1 MTSTDG
7 HSFIIIDSTDE
18 IQDIIVVIKWFTDT
32 HDNDMADA
40 LVLTTLIKVFLNQH
54 DLRYD
59 FTVIEVTLFLNQ
71 TRGTEGTTD
80 ITSDLSGHTDR
91 QTIVL
96 THEYCLNQHS
106 IWQFKKIFNCPISRL
121 LNDTLFQG
129 IDHKLVIKL
138 SNQILG
144 KVGHLFK

>member
-1 MTSTDG
+1 
-7 HSFIIIDSTDE
+7 
-18 IQDIIVVIKWFTDT
+18 
-32 HDNDMADA
+32 MADA
-40 LVLTTLIKVFLNQH
+40 FILTTLIKVFLNQH

-59 FTVIEVTLFLNQ
+59 FTVIEVTLLLDQ
-71 TRGTEGTTD
+71 TRSTEGTTD
-80 ITSDLSGHTDR
+80 ITPDLSGHTDR

-96 THEYCLNQHS
+96 THEYSLYQHT
-106 IWQFKKIFNCPISRL
+106 IRQLKEIFDSTISRL
-121 LNDTLFQG
+121 LNNTLFQG